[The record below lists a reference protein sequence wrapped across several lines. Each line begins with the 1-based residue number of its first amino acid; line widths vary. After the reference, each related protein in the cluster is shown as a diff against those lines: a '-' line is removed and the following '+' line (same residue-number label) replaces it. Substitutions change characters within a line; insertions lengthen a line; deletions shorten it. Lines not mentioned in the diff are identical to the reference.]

1 MKNTLKY
8 ILAAAIILSAAEAFA
23 WNKQGHETIAVLA
36 AERLTP
42 AAKAEAERILGGSL
56 KDNAMWLDDIRK
68 EAKHTAGWHYV
79 SLDADLKS
87 APKSENDAVVQV
99 ERAADVLRNRASHN
113 DSTVVAALRTM
124 IHLVGDMHS
133 IAHVRISGIAASQR
147 NFNFVISNG
156 HTGKKKAE
164 SKCSWKKYW
173 DGVVINR
180 HGGFSPEM
188 YAEDVAVCHGA
199 EADALAAGTPRD
211 WACDMGRECKPLYE
225 WAKAD
230 YFMTREQ
237 DIRLEPILDRCLARA
252 SYRLA
257 ALLNECLK

>member
-8 ILAAAIILSAAEAFA
+8 ILAAAIVMSAAEAFA

-68 EAKHTAGWHYV
+68 DARHTAGWHYV

-87 APKSENDAVVQV
+87 APKSDNDAVVQI
-99 ERAADVLRNRASHN
+99 ERAADVLRNRASHS
-113 DSTVVAALRTM
+113 DSTVVAALRTV

-147 NFNFVISNG
+147 NFNFLLSNG

-164 SKCSWKKYW
+164 TKCSWKKYC
-173 DGVVINR
+173 DGVIINR
-180 HGGFSPEM
+180 HVKYSTKK
-188 YAEDVAVCHGA
+188 YD
-199 EADALAAGTPRD
+199 
-211 WACDMGRECKPLYE
+211 
-225 WAKAD
+225 
-230 YFMTREQ
+230 
-237 DIRLEPILDRCLARA
+237 
-252 SYRLA
+252 
-257 ALLNECLK
+257 

>member
-8 ILAAAIILSAAEAFA
+8 ILAAAVVLSAAQARA
-23 WNKQGHETIAVLA
+23 WNRQGHETIAVLA

-68 EAKHTAGWHYV
+68 DAKHTAGWHYMR
-79 SLDADLKS
+79 LDADLKS
-87 APKSENDAVVQV
+87 APKSENDAVAQI
-99 ERAADVLRNRASHN
+99 ERAADVLRNRASYS
-113 DSTVVAALRTM
+113 DSTVVASLRTL
-124 IHLVGDMHS
+124 IHLVADMHS
-133 IAHVRISGIAASQR
+133 IAHVRITGIEASQR
-147 NFNFVISNG
+147 NFNFLLSNG

-164 SKCSWKKYW
+164 TKCSWKKYW

-188 YAEDVAVCHGA
+188 YAADIAVCHGA

-211 WACDMGRECKPLYE
+211 WAYDMGRECKPLYE

-230 YFMTREQ
+230 CLMSREQ
-237 DIRLEPILDRCLARA
+237 DVRLEPILDRCLARA

-257 ALLNECLK
+257 ALLNECLQ

>member
-1 MKNTLKY
+1 MKNMLKH
-8 ILAAAIILSAAEAFA
+8 IMTAAIVLSAAQAYA

-36 AERLTP
+36 TERLTP
-42 AAKAEAERILGGSL
+42 TAKAEAERILGGTL
-56 KDNAMWLDDIRK
+56 KENAMWLDDIRK
-68 EAKHTAGWHYV
+68 DAEHTTGWHYMW
-79 SLDADLKS
+79 LGEDLKS
-87 APKSENDAVVQV
+87 APKSENDAVAQI

-113 DSTVVAALRTM
+113 DSIVAASLRTL
-124 IHLVGDMHS
+124 IHLVADMHS
-133 IAHVRISGIAASQR
+133 IAHVRIRGIEPSYR
-147 NFNFVISNG
+147 NFSFILSNG

-164 SKCSWKKYW
+164 TKISWKKYW
-173 DGVVINR
+173 DGVIINR

-199 EADALAAGTPRD
+199 DADAFAAGTPRD

-230 YFMTREQ
+230 YFMTKEQ
-237 DIRLEPILDRCLARA
+237 DNRLEPIMHRCLARA

-257 ALLNECLK
+257 ALLNDCLQ